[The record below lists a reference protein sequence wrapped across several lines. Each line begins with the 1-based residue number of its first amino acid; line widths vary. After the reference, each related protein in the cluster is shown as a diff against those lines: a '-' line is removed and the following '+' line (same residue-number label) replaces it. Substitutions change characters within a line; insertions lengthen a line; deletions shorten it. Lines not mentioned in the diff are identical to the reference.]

1 MPAPGST
8 RSLTSQRG
16 LLVALTIVA
25 ATQRFSLAEVPPIS
39 SLIGEQASLDS
50 FGIGLA
56 TTLTVV
62 MMALGSPLAAALD
75 HRLSREWIIVC
86 GAAAVVVGC
95 AIRAVPP
102 LSITLFLGSIIG
114 GLGIAAVGTMVPGVI
129 AERLPHRVGIAVGS
143 TTFALTLVAVLVSSF
158 TAPLATRWGT
168 TAALAAWAVPA
179 LIALLIWLPYARH
192 TRPATGGRNRLPW
205 RSGSAWLSV
214 ALMTAQSITYIIAL
228 AWVAPSYQEAGMS
241 LDAAG
246 FLLGTVT
253 LGNMLGAM
261 SAPVIAHRFSDRR
274 PLLMVTVLLTGFG
287 AVYLA
292 VGATT
297 ATVPAMLAFGLGLG
311 GGFGIALALL
321 NDLGATP
328 RSTASLSAMT
338 FLFAYLISAPCAAV
352 GGWLHDSTGN
362 FSAVWWVVVATAV
375 AMIPLTW
382 TLGPRRR
389 NSVPEAALESASPR

>member
-1 MPAPGST
+1 
-8 RSLTSQRG
+8 
-16 LLVALTIVA
+16 
-25 ATQRFSLAEVPPIS
+25 
-39 SLIGEQASLDS
+39 
-50 FGIGLA
+50 
-56 TTLTVV
+56 
-62 MMALGSPLAAALD
+62 
-75 HRLSREWIIVC
+75 
-86 GAAAVVVGC
+86 
-95 AIRAVPP
+95 
-102 LSITLFLGSIIG
+102 
-114 GLGIAAVGTMVPGVI
+114 
-129 AERLPHRVGIAVGS
+129 
-143 TTFALTLVAVLVSSF
+143 
-158 TAPLATRWGT
+158 
-168 TAALAAWAVPA
+168 
-179 LIALLIWLPYARH
+179 
-192 TRPATGGRNRLPW
+192 
-205 RSGSAWLSV
+205 
-214 ALMTAQSITYIIAL
+214 
-228 AWVAPSYQEAGMS
+228 
-241 LDAAG
+241 
-246 FLLGTVT
+246 
-253 LGNMLGAM
+253 
-261 SAPVIAHRFSDRR
+261 
-274 PLLMVTVLLTGFG
+274 MVTVLLTGFG